1 MKKVKIYFNAAEHKY
16 TDEEDNVYTSVTQ
29 LIDKYKPKFNKDFW
43 AWYRAVDQAYG
54 MFGKPRPDIP
64 NRIWC
69 KRFNTDSGRYY
80 TITELSSGIL
90 PLKKHPICINYEWE
104 KEAADALSMYIYRL
118 PNAEQQEKIF
128 LDLSFLGDKKDVK
141 KMYNYA
147 TNKPYQFLYVDV
159 LKNSPLSET
168 HKSVFGM
175 LKKLIERGFTLFA
188 EKRVYSYEHKISGM
202 IDIIAVNDKSEFY
215 IVDWKTNKD
224 PLQFKS
230 GYFKKAWNYNRTKK
244 VKTDEWV
251 DKDERMFEPI
261 NDLQNCKGTLYT
273 LQLSLYA
280 RLCEL
285 WGLKCLGLLLCHLRI
300 EVQNKKLIY
309 HEPIFYDISYLHSHI
324 DKLLSKEQKV
334 ENKKT
339 KKFLRKPL
347 NY

>member
-104 KEAADALSMYIYRL
+104 KEAADACDRGNRQHDYLENCINNFYGGEVIKNTASVGEL
-118 PNAEQQEKIF
+118 P
-128 LDLSFLGDKKDVK
+128 SFTFAIKD
-141 KMYNYA
+141 
-147 TNKPYQFLYVDV
+147 VDV